1 MRRRLVALIAVAAVA
16 VPAVALAQS
25 RLRDRDDSAGVVDMS
40 AARAAHNRVT
50 DELVWVVDLHD
61 AFRPELLPGRD
72 PPSGGQAGPPGSVC
86 VNAWT
91 RRSPGEGAPDYDVC
105 VTADRR
111 GEELRAS
118 VARHLTDGRVR
129 RRGAAEVEQASD
141 TRLVLRV
148 DPDLL
153 RRPRTLRWT
162 VQVAV
167 FSRGCP
173 AVSGCED
180 FVPDRP
186 RTSRTRLRQPRSG
199 SAAW

>member
-25 RLRDRDDSAGVVDMS
+25 RLRDRDDSAGVVDLS
-40 AARAAHNRVT
+40 AARAAHNRAT

-61 AFRPELLPGRD
+61 AFRADLLLNRD
-72 PPSGGQAGPPGSVC
+72 GPPGSVC

-91 RRSPGEGAPDYDVC
+91 RRSPGEGAPDYDIC
-105 VTADRR
+105 VTAARR

-118 VARHLTDGRVR
+118 VAQHLTDGRVR

-162 VQVAV
+162 VQAAV
-167 FSRGCP
+167 FSPGCA

-186 RTSRTRLRQPRSG
+186 RTSRMRLREPRSA